1 MLEFGKSYAMRKRR
15 DGIIKRVSG
24 DDLLERGV
32 IKENPIIGHIPS
44 REEIETELDELL
56 MSM

>member
-1 MLEFGKSYAMRKRR
+1 MLEFGKSYAIRKRR